1 MLVCVY
7 NFFVAR
13 QFTITMLAVI
23 FEKKR
28 QGFKYFLLGFSVVHI
43 DTLSIYVYVFIKK
56 KLSYILLNP
65 RHS

>member
-23 FEKKR
+23 FEKKDKVLNI
-28 QGFKYFLLGFSVVHI
+28 FCWVFL
-43 DTLSIYVYVFIKK
+43 
-56 KLSYILLNP
+56 
-65 RHS
+65 